1 MRPDEIINKFSKIG
15 IEVSNLTE
23 IDKPDKE
30 RKYYL
35 GNTPRGTIEIRI
47 NNIENAN
54 IPIQYRYNGDKK
66 WKQLII

>member
-1 MRPDEIINKFSKIG
+1 MRSDEIINKFSKIG

-23 IDKPDKE
+23 MNKLDKQ

-35 GNTPRGTIEIRI
+35 GDTPKGTIEIRI

-54 IPIQYRYNGDKK
+54 IPIQYRYSGDKK
-66 WKQLII
+66 WKQLIK